1 MLNRY
6 LPYLTL
12 WAALLIASIGL
23 PSASAANAELP
34 ESIKSNGKIV
44 LGLSAN
50 LGFPW
55 ATTKEGTT
63 DEYIGIEPELA
74 VEIAKRLGVKL
85 VIQNLGFDALIPSLQ
100 AKRIDFIM
108 SGMLDT
114 PARQNKVD
122 FVDHIVSGS
131 AMLQTSNA
139 SNVLTSVDD
148 ACGLRV
154 SVSRGTVEA
163 ASAEKLK
170 ETCEAAGKKAP
181 EIQTFP
187 DKNAQL
193 PALSS
198 GRSDVALGGMEYWGE
213 VAAKHPDQFQVVGSS
228 FNAGPCGIAIE
239 KGSELGPIIL
249 QTMNEMIADGTYA
262 ALLDKYKFPAGSRVE
277 KAVMNGKQ

>member
-1 MLNRY
+1 MLKRY
-6 LPYLTL
+6 LKCLAL
-12 WAALLIASIGL
+12 CAALSAASAG
-23 PSASAANAELP
+23 ASGAYAANAELP
-34 ESIKSNGKIV
+34 ERISSSGQIV

-63 DEYIGIEPELA
+63 DEFIGIEPELA
-74 VEIAKRLGVKL
+74 NEIARRLGVKL

-122 FVDHIVSGS
+122 FVDHIISGS
-131 AMLQTSNA
+131 AMLQTANA
-139 SNVLTSVDD
+139 SKTLSSVED
-148 ACGLRV
+148 ACGLKV

-163 ASAEKLK
+163 ASAEKLIK
-170 ETCEAAGKKAP
+170 DCEAAGKDAP
-181 EIQTFP
+181 QIQTFP

-198 GRSDVALGGMEYWGE
+198 GRSDVAFGGMEYWGE
-213 VAAKHPDQFQVVGSS
+213 VAAKNPSQFKVVGDS

-239 KGSELGPIIL
+239 KGSELGPVIL
-249 QTMNEMIADGTYA
+249 QTMNDMIADGTYA
-262 ALLDKYKFPAGSRVE
+262 KLLDKYQFPAGSRVE
-277 KAVMNGKQ
+277 KAVMNGTK